1 MSALPDTS
9 DRTRATQGRPRPPQE
24 SRILMWMLLFVGS
37 YQPLSI
43 VAGWLRFGARLDPM
57 SIWLATLNTVV
68 AWSCLI
74 ALRRG
79 LHRGAAMVF
88 VGAGIAQL
96 WISYW
101 HWGLAAQ
108 LPYQLMQLLLVLA
121 AGLLLGRRGVWVT
134 VAGVIA
140 AVVLGAWR
148 DVAMMMFPRGMMAGV
163 IEQALHAIVGFVVVS
178 AVFDAAL
185 STLRR
190 SLRTARRRS
199 DELARSRDRLQLEMQ
214 EKERSR
220 DQLVHAQKM
229 EAVGRLASGVAHD
242 FNHLLSLVLGYARRG
257 QRSRDPAQMHEAL
270 QGAELAARRA
280 TAVTRKLLDF
290 SRLET
295 NRPELFDAAVALAD
309 MQPMLRQLLRPEIAL
324 DLALAGPAPVRFD
337 RAQLELI
344 VLTLASNADD
354 AMADGG
360 GFTVSV
366 ACSAGEV
373 RIEAADTGT
382 GMSAEALARCFD
394 PFFTTKPAGQGTG
407 LGLAVAHQ
415 LVEAAGGRMDV
426 DSVQGQGCRFSIQL
440 PRAAA

>member
-1 MSALPDTS
+1 
-9 DRTRATQGRPRPPQE
+9 
-24 SRILMWMLLFVGS
+24 MWMLLFVGS